1 MPSLFDGKSLFLAAA
16 AVLIPT
22 NIGVSAKKF
31 TIII

>member
-1 MPSLFDGKSLFLAAA
+1 MPSLFDGKSLFLAA